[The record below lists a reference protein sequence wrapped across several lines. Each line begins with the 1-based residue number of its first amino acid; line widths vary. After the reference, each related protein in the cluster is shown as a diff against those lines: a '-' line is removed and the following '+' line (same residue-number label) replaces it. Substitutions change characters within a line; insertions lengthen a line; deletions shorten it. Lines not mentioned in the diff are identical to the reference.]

1 MSPNA
6 SYDAAAHAA
15 LIADWSLRIEPGDA
29 VLVQYPAVAEPLAL
43 AVQQAFLERGAWP
56 ALRPEVHASGRG
68 YVDHAHDAQLD
79 APNPI
84 DVAEQK
90 AATKLLRIYAPD
102 GPDPLAGADP
112 ARAAQLARGRQSLR
126 RTVARSPWCLTI
138 FPTDGLAE
146 RAELSAADYAAF
158 VHRAL
163 MLDRPD
169 PAGAWAD
176 LSAVQAELCE
186 RLARATTIRIEGDG
200 TDVSLRTGGR
210 HWQNSDGRRNLPSGE
225 VFTGPRERSA
235 KGEIRFTVP
244 SYRPGG
250 VVRGARL
257 VFERGVVVEA
267 TADEG
272 EDVLLAE
279 LDTDPGA
286 RMLGELG
293 IGTSPGIDRPTG
305 STLLDEKITGTVHL
319 AVGQSYPETGGKN
332 TSAVH
337 WDLICDLRGG
347 GRLTADGTTVM
358 ENGRLV

>member
-1 MSPNA
+1 MSR
-6 SYDAAAHAA
+6 YDAAAHAA
-15 LIADWSLRIEPGDA
+15 LICDWSLSVCPGDA

-43 AVQQAFLERGAWP
+43 AVQQAILERGAWP
-56 ALRPEVHASGRG
+56 ALRPDVAQSSRA
-68 YVDHAHDAQLD
+68 YVDHAHDAQLA

-84 DVAEQK
+84 DVAEQR
-90 AATKLLRIYAPD
+90 AATKFLRIYAPD
-102 GPDPLAGADP
+102 GPDPLAGAD
-112 ARAAQLARGRQSLR
+112 RTRTAQLARGRQSMR
-126 RTVARSPWCLTI
+126 RTVQRTPWCLTLY
-138 FPTDGLAE
+138 PTRELAD
-146 RAELSAADYAAF
+146 RAALSLDDYATF
-158 VHRAL
+158 VHGAL

-169 PAGAWAD
+169 PAGAWAE
-176 LSAVQAELCE
+176 LSAMQAELCA
-186 RLARATTIRIEGDG
+186 RLASARTITIEGPGTALQLRVDG
-200 TDVSLRTGGR
+200 RR
-210 HWQNSDGRRNLPSGE
+210 WQNSDGKRNLPSGE

-235 KGEIRFTVP
+235 TGVVQCDVP

-257 VFERGVVVEA
+257 VFVRGAVTEA

-286 RMLGELG
+286 RFLGELG

-332 TSAVH
+332 RSAIH
-337 WDLICDLRGG
+337 WDLICDLRRG
-347 GRLTADGTTVM
+347 GRLTADGAVIV
-358 ENGRLV
+358 ENGVLR

>member
-1 MSPNA
+1 MSA
-6 SYDAAAHAA
+6 YDPVAHAA
-15 LIADWSLRIEPGDA
+15 LICDWSLSIEPGDA
-29 VLVQYPAVAEPLAL
+29 VLVQYPAVAEPLAF
-43 AVQQAFLERGAWP
+43 AVQEAMLQRGAWP
-56 ALRPEVHASGRG
+56 ALRPDVIGRARA
-68 YVDHAHDAQLD
+68 YVDHAADAQLD

-84 DVAEQK
+84 DVAEQR
-90 AATKLLRIYAPD
+90 AATKFLRLYAPD
-102 GPDPLAGADP
+102 GPDPLAGADR
-112 ARAAQLARGRQSLR
+112 ARVAQLARGQQSLR
-126 RTVARSPWCLTI
+126 RVTRRTPWCLTI
-138 FPTDGLAE
+138 FPTPGLAE
-146 RAELSAADYAAF
+146 RAGLTLDDYAAF
-158 VHRAL
+158 VHGAL

-169 PAGAWAD
+169 PAGAWQE

-186 RLARATTIRIEGDG
+186 RLAQARTIRIEGDG
-200 TDVSLRTGGR
+200 TDLQLRVDGR
-210 HWQNSDGRRNLPSGE
+210 HWQNSDGKRNLPSGE

-235 KGEIRFTVP
+235 KGVVQFQVP

-257 VFERGVVVEA
+257 VFDRGQVVEA

-286 RMLGELG
+286 RYLGELG

-332 TSAVH
+332 RSAVH
-337 WDLICDLRGG
+337 WDLITDLRSG
-347 GRLTADGTTVM
+347 GRLTADGAVIM
-358 ENGRLV
+358 EDGRLV